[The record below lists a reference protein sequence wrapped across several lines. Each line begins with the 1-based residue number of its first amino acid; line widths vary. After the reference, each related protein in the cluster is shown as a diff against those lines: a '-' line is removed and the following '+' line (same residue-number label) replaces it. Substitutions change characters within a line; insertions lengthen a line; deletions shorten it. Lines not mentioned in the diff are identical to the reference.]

1 MAKMNPKFSMKLLQ
15 SLISS
20 TALSIAVAVP
30 TLATISISSVALASP
45 PVDPPG
51 CPAGWVPAPNPQLGC
66 IPNRI
71 KPQNPNRNLKNP
83 TPSSQVNFPAEIP
96 QNFRIDL
103 CDLGVV
109 DPIDCPENNPIRN

>member
-1 MAKMNPKFSMKLLQ
+1 MKLLH

-20 TALSIAVAVP
+20 TALLLAAAAP
-30 TLATISISSVALASP
+30 TLATISISSVTLASQ
-45 PVDPPG
+45 PVDPLG
-51 CPAGWVPAPNPQLGC
+51 CPDGWVPAPNPQLGC

-71 KPQNPNRNLKNP
+71 KPKNPNRNIKNP
-83 TPSSQVNFPAEIP
+83 TPSSQVEFPSRVP

-109 DPIDCPENNPIRN
+109 DPIDCPENNPKSLIKLDEQR